1 MPRPTGGLFSSSRC
15 RSDYSERTRA
25 YTTLRDLSER
35 RPAKI
40 DWLGNH
46 NLPAIGGGAG
56 YLLFDIAAL
65 WATVQA
71 FHGRAPAGSLG
82 MAYLIGQLGGEI
94 PVPGGIGVVGGG
106 LIGALTVYALP
117 ISVATAST
125 LAYRAIAPA
134 IPILFGGLAM
144 ISLTRTLRLARTRG
158 ESAERT

>member
-1 MPRPTGGLFSSSRC
+1 MFR
-15 RSDYSERTRA
+15 ERNRWA
-25 YTTLRDLSER
+25 L
-35 RPAKI
+35 A
-40 DWLGNH
+40 
-46 NLPAIGGGAG
+46 GGAG
-56 YLLFDIAAL
+56 YLLFDVAAL

-125 LAYRAIAPA
+125 LAYRAIALA

-144 ISLTRTLRLARTRG
+144 ISLTRTLRGLNAATVN
-158 ESAERT
+158 AERGDASNPST